1 MGENGGSSDR
11 RSSGKCIHGGRLYI
25 YYWRHRNE
33 EVDFVLEKRGKL
45 IGLEVKTSSSKE
57 TSGMKTFKDQ
67 FNPDRILLIG
77 NKGALSWKEFIGIN
91 PAELF

>member
-1 MGENGGSSDR
+1 MVAGFNV
-11 RSSGKCIHGGRLYI
+11 

-33 EVDFVLEKRGKL
+33 EVDFVLEKRGRL
-45 IGLEVKTSSSKE
+45 IGLEVKTSSSSE

-67 FNPDRILLIG
+67 FNPDRILLTG

>member
-1 MGENGGSSDR
+1 MVEAAIGAHLVNASMVAGFNV
-11 RSSGKCIHGGRLYI
+11 

-57 TSGMKTFKDQ
+57 TSGMKAFKDQ

-91 PAELF
+91 PNELF